1 MQDDPPEHAGIS
13 GTKVVVVILIAI
25 ALMLGLAFYLWFK
38 ARDEFKRNPEARP
51 FSRPL

>member
-1 MQDDPPEHAGIS
+1 MRHDPPEQTGIS

-25 ALMLGLAFYLWFK
+25 ALMLAAAFYLWFK

-51 FSRPL
+51 YSRPL